1 MLNNNKRAQVGES
14 ITWVVATIILIVVL
28 IIFVYVASALAK
40 VKEIKLTN
48 SEDLENSVDW
58 IDSKNQIAYS
68 INSNNKMWIE
78 EWIALQE
85 VERNE

>member
-40 VKEIKLTN
+40 VKEIKLTS
-48 SEDLENSVDW
+48 SEDLDNSANW

-78 EWIALQE
+78 EWVALQE
-85 VERNE
+85 AEGNE